1 MKMENVD
8 IVEKLLKSKKLENSK
23 GIFYLMKTE
32 KDILLMK
39 MEIKNISKWEM
50 MEKCSFQMKMVIKY
64 QQEKFLKIYIKNK
77 KYKYIFKGYY
87 KKKPQINNFRYK
99 SKII

>member
-1 MKMENVD
+1 MENVD

-50 MEKCSFQMKMVIKY
+50 MEKCSF
-64 QQEKFLKIYIKNK
+64 
-77 KYKYIFKGYY
+77 
-87 KKKPQINNFRYK
+87 
-99 SKII
+99 